1 MENFKF
7 EAMITDDS
15 QLRRLEECVK
25 NIPDISD
32 WQIKK
37 YLNGILLSVKA
48 ANIRAFDIVLSLQ
61 NEGFSLEQLYE
72 E

>member
-7 EAMITDDS
+7 EALVTEDN
-15 QLRRLEECVK
+15 QVRKLEECVSK
-25 NIPDISD
+25 IPNIRD

-37 YLNGILLSVKA
+37 QLNGILLSVRA
-48 ANIRAFDIVLSLQ
+48 ANIRAFDIVLSLK
-61 NEGFSLEQLYE
+61 EDGFSLEQLYE